1 MNMNKLYYLQCKR
14 FQLVD
19 IMMMMMMMM
28 MIIPFGQVRQAIF
41 SRAVETFF
49 KKRLFNLSSNNWLI
63 CLCQN
68 ES

>member
-1 MNMNKLYYLQCKR
+1 MNKLYYLQCKR

-19 IMMMMMMMM
+19 IMMMMMMMMMM

-63 CLCQN
+63 RLWQD